1 VLERTLGFASDSVAT
16 IEWIRRR
23 SVSYV
28 EANPVEEGGIES
40 PPKMA

>member
-23 SVSYV
+23 SGSYV
-28 EANPVEEGGIES
+28 EESGIES